1 LSVLLFDAPKHLWFF
16 VQEPDVSAEIEAELN
31 AGATAE
37 NLQGS
42 AVSETVGEPVGEE
55 VGEQAS
61 ESNAAVAVA
70 EEVHANSGEKCCIC
84 QQPLRGSEGPVMPS
98 EATLCG
104 HVHHQQCLESWW
116 NFQNCRGA
124 CPYKCQQSVPMDILA
139 NNVSSSSSAH
149 ETREQSPDDDDI
161 VENLVQ
167 EVEMRD
173 PVPAPMVL

>member
-1 LSVLLFDAPKHLWFF
+1 LSVLFDAPKHLWFF
-16 VQEPDVSAEIEAELN
+16 VQEPDVAAEIEAELN

-84 QQPLRGSEGPVMPS
+84 QQPLRGSEGPVMPL

-139 NNVSSSSSAH
+139 NNVSPSSSAH
-149 ETREQSPDDDDI
+149 QAREPSPDDDDI

-173 PVPAPMVL
+173 PAPAPMVL

>member
-1 LSVLLFDAPKHLWFF
+1 MA
-16 VQEPDVSAEIEAELN
+16 AEIEAELN

-84 QQPLRGSEGPVMPS
+84 QQPLRGSEGPVMPL

-116 NFQNCRGA
+116 NFQNCRGSLSLQVPA
-124 CPYKCQQSVPMDILA
+124 KCAHGYLGQQCVTLIFSSIRL
-139 NNVSSSSSAH
+139 VSH
-149 ETREQSPDDDDI
+149 LRMMMNI

-173 PVPAPMVL
+173 PAPAPMVL